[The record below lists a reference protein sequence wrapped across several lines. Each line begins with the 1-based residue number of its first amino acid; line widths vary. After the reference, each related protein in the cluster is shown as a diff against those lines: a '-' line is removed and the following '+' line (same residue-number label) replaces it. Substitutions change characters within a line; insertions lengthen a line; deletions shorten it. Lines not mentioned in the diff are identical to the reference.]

1 MTLTTIKPAG
11 LSKPVDLADNE
22 KIRLGTGNDLEI
34 YHNGTA
40 NYIKGVNNQFIYL
53 GTNNTNRWSI
63 SNDGHIRPEA
73 NQTYDIGSTT
83 QQVKQ
88 VYAKEFLVL
97 DNGYFKVGTL
107 ADLQIFHNGQDS
119 FIRNSTGV
127 LKIQTGTENA
137 ITASINGAVELYY
150 DNEKRF
156 ETLAS
161 GAKFSECNYIDL
173 LAKEGQEA
181 AIYVFADQG
190 DDNADKWRIRA
201 NTSGNYYLENKAS
214 GSWETNYKATGD
226 GAVELYYDNSKKFE
240 TTSNGISVGSVTI
253 DSTFNNIG
261 LPDSGQARFGNGED
275 LRIFHSSGENF
286 IRGSGSASPLYIDC
300 CENLHI
306 RHLDT
311 NGSNSETMIKAVGDG
326 AVELYHDNSK
336 KLTTT
341 STGIDINTG
350 GSDGGSSIKIYGHD
364 TIKRN
369 NWGYSTAYKGI
380 QIGRSDSNVNSSIFM
395 GVDPSSNTS
404 GAFGG
409 YGNEMIFRNDLSF
422 YHPNNANDNWKTFMR
437 TGRFADTGAA
447 CFPNGLG
454 FGSDTSTDNVMDDY
468 EEGTFTPTNGTVGLN
483 SANGRYT
490 KIGNVVTFHLRA
502 VFANNS
508 SAVAAYIDG
517 LPYNSAANWGGSYPH
532 SCTIGYAT
540 GNHIQFA
547 LLSGSSDRIYLYDKQ
562 GNSVQLTHF
571 DNDDVRIGG
580 SYIVA

>member
-11 LSKPVDLADNE
+11 LSKPVDLADGE
-22 KIRLGTGNDLEI
+22 KIRFGTGNDLQIE
-34 YHNGTA
+34 HTGGA
-40 NYIKGVNNQFIYL
+40 N
-53 GTNNTNRWSI
+53 SI
-63 SNDGHIRPEA
+63 QAAA
-73 NQTYDIGSTT
+73 NQYLYI
-83 QQVKQ
+83 
-88 VYAKEFLVL
+88 YADELRLNSKTGAE
-97 DNGYFKVGTL
+97 K
-107 ADLQIFHNGQDS
+107 
-119 FIRNSTGV
+119 FISMSV
-127 LKIQTGTENA
+127 
-137 ITASINGAVELYY
+137 NGA
-150 DNEKRF
+150 
-156 ETLAS
+156 T
-161 GAKFSECNYIDL
+161 
-173 LAKEGQEA
+173 
-181 AIYVFADQG
+181 
-190 DDNADKWRIRA
+190 
-201 NTSGNYYLENKAS
+201 
-214 GSWETNYKATGD
+214 
-226 GAVELYYDNSKKFE
+226 ELYYDNSKKFA
-240 TTSNGISVGSVTI
+240 TL
-253 DSTFNNIG
+253 STGAKVFG
-261 LPDSGQARFGNGED
+261 DLHLPDSDQIKLGNGD
-275 LRIFHSSGENF
+275 DFIIGHNGTNSTIQNFTGNLRIRNAGEFQVTKSSTENMLIAKPDGAVELYHNNVKMLETVDVGVKVGDSKRYVVGDDADGYLRYNSNTVELYVAHAQPFKVSLGGETALLASANGAVELYYNNVKKFETYAHGAKTNGVHSIVTGDNSYLALENTAGHGTAYVRNYQGDLL
-286 IRGSGSASPLYIDC
+286 IESPDDVTIESGSS
-300 CENLHI
+300 
-306 RHLDT
+306 
-311 NGSNSETMIKAVGDG
+311 SEVMAKFIGDG
-326 AVELYHDNSK
+326 AVELYHNNTK

-380 QIGRSDSNVNSSIFM
+380 QIGRSDSNVNSSIFI

-409 YGNEMIFRNDLSF
+409 YGQEIIFRNDLAF
-422 YHPNNANDNWKTFMR
+422 YHPNNANDNWKSFMR
-437 TGRFADTGAA
+437 TGRFADTGAV

-454 FGSDTSTDNVMDDY
+454 FGSDTATDNVMDDY

-547 LLSGSSDRIYLYDKQ
+547 LLSGSSDRIYLYDKN

-571 DNDDVRIGG
+571 DNDDIRIGG
-580 SYIVA
+580 SYIV